1 MGRITTCDLR
11 DKEVVNICDGVR
23 LGYPS
28 DFEFDTQDGR
38 ISALIVP
45 RSGGF
50 FSLFQGDAIMIPWHR
65 IECIGSDAILVRL
78 DRAEYIDQNRDK
90 KKKGF

>member
-11 DKEVVNICDGVR
+11 NKEVVNICDGVR

-45 RSGGF
+45 RSGG
-50 FSLFQGDAIMIPWHR
+50 LFGLLQGDAIMIPWHR
-65 IECIGSDAILVRL
+65 IECIGSDVILVRL
-78 DRAEYIDQNRDK
+78 DRAEYIDPNREK
-90 KKKGF
+90 KKKSF